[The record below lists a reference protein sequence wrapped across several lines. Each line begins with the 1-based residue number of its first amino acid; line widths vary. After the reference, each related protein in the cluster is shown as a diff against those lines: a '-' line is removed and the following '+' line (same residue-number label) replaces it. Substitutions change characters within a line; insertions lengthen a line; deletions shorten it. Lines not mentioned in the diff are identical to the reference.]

1 MNNVQTH
8 TYMHRLLPSRVVWVA
23 LVLFFVFTLP
33 ASAANPEEAPLST
46 ESSGW
51 TPFQFAVWHPVQVFD
66 EDTDVYGLR
75 TSLFYGS
82 NRDIYGID
90 FSLFSNAADD
100 IYGLS
105 ITAFGNQ
112 LHHGICPFTYWKLDQ
127 NRVPNIHGIQIGGN
141 IVGYIGLLFP
151 FPIGYY
157 AAITTRAGDVDGA
170 QISLVGNSA
179 QKVRGI
185 QLAGIVNYAE
195 SDLTGLQI
203 AAIGSKAKGEGV
215 AFQIGGIGNLT
226 EGDYGGLQLGLFG
239 NLNDGDHAGL
249 QLSGLGSVTFERMS
263 GIQMNGL
270 WNTAGYM
277 DGVQLSSIFNR
288 VREDGKGVQIGLLNI
303 SGRMKGVQIGAIN
316 YCRQMTGIQIGGLNI
331 IKESSLPFFPIIN
344 ASF

>member
-1 MNNVQTH
+1 MNNVQT
-8 TYMHRLLPSRVVWVA
+8 YVYRLWLLPSRVVWVA
-23 LVLFFVFTLP
+23 LMLIFVFTYP
-33 ASAANPEEAPLST
+33 ASAANPEETTPSAA
-46 ESSGW
+46 SSGW
-51 TPFQFAVWHPVQVFD
+51 TPFQLSVWHPVQVFD
-66 EDTDVYGLR
+66 ENNDVYGLR

-112 LHHGICPFTYWKLDQ
+112 LHHGIFPFIHWSLDQ
-127 NRVPNIHGIQIGGN
+127 KRVPNIHGIQIGGN
-141 IVGYIGLLFP
+141 LAGYIGLIMP

-157 AAITTRAGDVDGA
+157 VALTTKAGNVDGV

-179 QKVRGI
+179 RKVRGI
-185 QLAGIVNYAE
+185 QLAGIINYAE

-203 AAIGSKAKGEGV
+203 AAIGSKAKGKGV

-226 EGDYGGLQLGLFG
+226 EGDYGGLQLGLFI
-239 NLNDGDHAGL
+239 NLNDGDYAGL
-249 QLSGLGSVTFERMS
+249 QLSALGNETGGQMS
-263 GIQMNGL
+263 GFQINGL
-270 WNTAGYM
+270 WNTATDM
-277 DGVQLSSIFNR
+277 DGVQLSGIFNR
-288 VREDGKGVQIGLLNI
+288 VREDGKAVQIGLLNI

-316 YCRQMTGIQIGGLNI
+316 YCRQMAGIQIGGLNI
-331 IKESSLPFFPIIN
+331 IKESSLPFFPVIN